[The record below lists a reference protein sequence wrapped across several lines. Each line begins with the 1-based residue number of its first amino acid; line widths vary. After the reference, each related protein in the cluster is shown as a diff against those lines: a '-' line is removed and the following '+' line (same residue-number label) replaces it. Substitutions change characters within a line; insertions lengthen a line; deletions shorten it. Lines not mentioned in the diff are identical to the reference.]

1 MTSIAPSLPS
11 TENKAG
17 PSNLGAIVSVCGSV
31 VDMRFDK
38 HLPPIYSVLRAGDN
52 GQIVI
57 EVLAQRDAYH
67 VRGIALTPTQG
78 LARGMAVE
86 DTGGPLKA
94 PVGKRILSR
103 MFDVFGNAIDRQAAP
118 ADIQWR
124 SVHRAPPPLAERS
137 TKSEIFETGIK
148 VIDVLVPL
156 ERGGKAGLFGG
167 AGVGKTVLLTEMIH
181 NMIGR
186 HDGVSIFCGIGERC
200 REGEELYRGM
210 KEAGVLPSMV
220 MIFGQMN
227 EPPGSRFRVGHAAL
241 TMAEYFRDD
250 EHRDVLLLIDNIF
263 RFIQAGMEVSGLMGQ
278 MPSRLGYQPT
288 MGTELS
294 GLEERIANTD
304 AGAITS
310 IQAVYVPADDFTD
323 PAAVHT
329 FSHLSASIVLSRK
342 RASEGLFPAIDPLQ
356 SSSKMATPGIVGERH
371 YALAQE
377 IRRTLAQY
385 GELKDIIAMLGLEQL
400 SPEDRKVVVRA
411 RLLERF
417 LTQPFF
423 TTEQF
428 TNLKGKLVSLADAL
442 DGCERILRD
451 EFKDHPESGLY
462 MIGPISEAKGKPKPV
477 PSTAAAKTE
486 PKSESNA
493 NPKQADAAKP
503 AGKDNVKTDGQVK
516 SKPKSGLDAQP
527 APEPKPPAEAA
538 AKTAPETKPGVNL
551 QPKVENAS
559 DAHES

>member
-1 MTSIAPSLPS
+1 MNDKPGTA
-11 TENKAG
+11 
-17 PSNLGAIVSVCGSV
+17 NLGAVVGVRGSV
-31 VDMRFDK
+31 VDIRFEED
-38 HLPPIYSVLRAGDN
+38 LPPIYSVLRAGDE

-57 EVLAQRDAYH
+57 EVLAQRDARH

-94 PVGKRILSR
+94 PVGKGIVSR
-103 MFDVFGNAIDRQAAP
+103 MFDVFGNAIDRQPAP
-118 ADIQWR
+118 TDVQWR
-124 SVHRAPPPLAERS
+124 SVHRAPPPLARRS

-148 VIDVLVPL
+148 LIDVLVPL

-181 NMIGR
+181 NMIG
-186 HDGVSIFCGIGERC
+186 HHGGVSIFCGIGERC
-200 REGEELYRGM
+200 REGEELYREM
-210 KEAGVLPSMV
+210 KEAGVLPNMV
-220 MIFGQMN
+220 MVFGQMN

-263 RFIQAGMEVSGLMGQ
+263 RFIQAGSEVSGLMGQ

-304 AGAITS
+304 TGAITS
-310 IQAVYVPADDFTD
+310 LQAVYVPADDFTD

-342 RASEGLFPAIDPLQ
+342 RASEGLYPAIDPLQ
-356 SSSKMATPGIVGERH
+356 SNSKMATLGIVGERH
-371 YALAQE
+371 YRLAQE
-377 IRRTLAQY
+377 VRHTLAQY
-385 GELKDIIAMLGLEQL
+385 AELKDIIAMLGLEQL
-400 SPEDRKVVVRA
+400 SAGDRNVVARA
-411 RLLERF
+411 RRLERF

-428 TNLKGKLVSLADAL
+428 TGHEGKLVSLEDAL
-442 DGCERILRD
+442 SGCERILGD
-451 EFKDHPESGLY
+451 EFQEYPESALY
-462 MIGPISEAKGKPKPV
+462 MIGSVEEAKKSGKSRSDDSSGGEPEARASRGPHPETGAKPRPKV
-477 PSTAAAKTE
+477 DHG
-486 PKSESNA
+486 
-493 NPKQADAAKP
+493 ADA
-503 AGKDNVKTDGQVK
+503 
-516 SKPKSGLDAQP
+516 
-527 APEPKPPAEAA
+527 
-538 AKTAPETKPGVNL
+538 
-551 QPKVENAS
+551 
-559 DAHES
+559 H

>member
-1 MTSIAPSLPS
+1 MENKTSLP
-11 TENKAG
+11 
-17 PSNLGAIVSVCGSV
+17 NLGVVVSVRGSV
-31 VDMRFDK
+31 VDIRFNA
-38 HLPPIYSVLRAGDN
+38 HLPPITSLLHAREGD
-52 GQIVI
+52 IAI
-57 EVLAQRDAYH
+57 EVLAQLDAFH

-94 PVGKRILSR
+94 PVGKGILSR
-103 MFDVFGNAIDRQAAP
+103 MFDVFGNAIDGQATP
-118 ADIQWR
+118 TDVQWR
-124 SVHRAPPPLAERS
+124 TVHRAPPALARRS

-181 NMIGR
+181 NMIG
-186 HDGVSIFCGIGERC
+186 HQEGVSIFCGIGERC
-200 REGEELYRGM
+200 REGEELYRDM
-210 KEAGVLPSMV
+210 KEAGVLPNMV

-263 RFIQAGMEVSGLMGQ
+263 RFIQAGSEVSGLMGQ

-304 AGAITS
+304 TGAITS

-342 RASEGLFPAIDPLQ
+342 RASEGLYPAIDPLQ
-356 SSSKMATPGIVGERH
+356 SSSKMATPGIIGQRH
-371 YALAQE
+371 YGLAQE
-377 IRRTLAQY
+377 VRRTLAQY
-385 GELKDIIAMLGLEQL
+385 AELKDIIAMLGLEQL
-400 SPEDRKVVVRA
+400 ASEDRNVVARA
-411 RLLERF
+411 RRLERF

-428 TNLKGKLVSLADAL
+428 TNLKGRLVSLSDAL
-442 DGCERILRD
+442 DGCERILHD
-451 EFKDHPESGLY
+451 EFKDDPESALY
-462 MIGPISEAKGKPKPV
+462 MIGPIDEAKKKARPDKP
-477 PSTAAAKTE
+477 AAKAE
-486 PKSESNA
+486 P
-493 NPKQADAAKP
+493 
-503 AGKDNVKTDGQVK
+503 
-516 SKPKSGLDAQP
+516 QP
-527 APEPKPPAEAA
+527 QPEPKPEPEVEHAA
-538 AKTAPETKPGVNL
+538 ADTH
-551 QPKVENAS
+551 QS
-559 DAHES
+559 

>member
-1 MTSIAPSLPS
+1 MASTS
-11 TENKAG
+11 G
-17 PSNLGAIVSVCGSV
+17 QSNMGIIVAVRGSV
-31 VDMRFDK
+31 VDICFDA
-38 HLPPIYSVLRAGDN
+38 HLPPIYSMLRTGPDKR
-52 GQIVI
+52 III
-57 EVLAQRDAYH
+57 EVLAQQDAHH

-94 PVGKRILSR
+94 PVGEAVLSR
-103 MFDVFGNAIDRQAAP
+103 MFDVFGNTIDRGAAIS
-118 ADIQWR
+118 DVEWR
-124 SVHRAPPPLAERS
+124 SIHQAPPPLARRS
-137 TKSEIFETGIK
+137 TKSEVFETGIK

-181 NMIGR
+181 NMIG
-186 HDGVSIFCGIGERC
+186 HHAGVSIFCGIGERC
-200 REGEELYRGM
+200 REGEELYEAM
-210 KEAGVLPSMV
+210 KEAGVLPKMV
-220 MIFGQMN
+220 MLFGQMN
-227 EPPGSRFRVGHAAL
+227 EPPGARFRVGHAAL

-250 EHRDVLLLIDNIF
+250 EHRDVLLLVDNIF

-294 GLEERIANTD
+294 GFEERIANTD
-304 AGAITS
+304 TGAITS

-356 SSSKMATPGIVGERH
+356 SSSKMATPGIVGHRH

-385 GELKDIIAMLGLEQL
+385 AELKDIIAMLGLEQL
-400 SPEDRKVVVRA
+400 SPEDRNVVERA
-411 RLLERF
+411 RRLERF

-428 TNLKGKLVSLADAL
+428 TGLKGQLVSLEDSL
-442 DGCERILRD
+442 DGCERILND
-451 EFKDHPESGLY
+451 EFKDYPESVLY
-462 MIGPISEAKGKPKPV
+462 MIGAIDEAK
-477 PSTAAAKTE
+477 
-486 PKSESNA
+486 
-493 NPKQADAAKP
+493 AKP
-503 AGKDNVKTDGQVK
+503 
-516 SKPKSGLDAQP
+516 S
-527 APEPKPPAEAA
+527 APVADKNDRGGHP
-538 AKTAPETKPGVNL
+538 
-551 QPKVENAS
+551 
-559 DAHES
+559 

>member
-1 MTSIAPSLPS
+1 MVHKTS
-11 TENKAG
+11 
-17 PSNLGAIVSVCGSV
+17 PSNIGEVVTVRGSV
-31 VDMRFDK
+31 VDIRFDA
-38 HLPPIYSVLRAGDN
+38 HLPPIFSLLYARKGEIA
-52 GQIVI
+52 I
-57 EVLAQRDAYH
+57 EVLAQLDAH
-67 VRGIALTPTQG
+67 SVRGIALTPTQG
-78 LARGMAVE
+78 LARGIAVE

-94 PVGKRILSR
+94 PVGKGILSR
-103 MFDVFGNAIDRQAAP
+103 MFDVFGNAIDREGEVSNVA
-118 ADIQWR
+118 WR
-124 SVHRAPPPLAERS
+124 TVHRAPPPLARRS

-148 VIDVLVPL
+148 VIDVLMPL

-181 NMIGR
+181 NMIG
-186 HDGVSIFCGIGERC
+186 HQEGVSIFCGIGERC
-200 REGEELYRGM
+200 REGEELYREM
-210 KEAGVLPSMV
+210 KEAGVLPNMV

-263 RFIQAGMEVSGLMGQ
+263 RFIQAGSEVSGLMGQ

-304 AGAITS
+304 TGAITS

-342 RASEGLFPAIDPLQ
+342 RASEGLYPAIDPLQ
-356 SSSKMATPGIVGERH
+356 SSSKMTTPGIVGDRH
-371 YALAQE
+371 YRLAQE

-385 GELKDIIAMLGLEQL
+385 AQLKDVIAMLGLEQL
-400 SPEDRKVVVRA
+400 SPEDRNVVARA
-411 RLLERF
+411 RRLERF

-428 TNLKGKLVSLADAL
+428 TGLKGKLVSLKDAL

-451 EFKDHPESGLY
+451 EFKDYPESALY
-462 MIGPISEAKGKPKPV
+462 MIGSVGEAKRKAKPGQPPAAAEPESKIETKADPKPA
-477 PSTAAAKTE
+477 SASRAK
-486 PKSESNA
+486 A
-493 NPKQADAAKP
+493 R
-503 AGKDNVKTDGQVK
+503 
-516 SKPKSGLDAQP
+516 
-527 APEPKPPAEAA
+527 PEPQLKPEQKPELEVEHAA
-538 AKTAPETKPGVNL
+538 
-551 QPKVENAS
+551 
-559 DAHES
+559 DIHEP

>member
-1 MTSIAPSLPS
+1 MSMTSIAPTLPD
-11 TENKAG
+11 TESKTG
-17 PSNLGAIVSVCGSV
+17 PPNLGAIVSVRGSV

-38 HLPPIYSVLRAGDN
+38 YLPPIYSVLRAGDD
-52 GQIVI
+52 GRIVI
-57 EVLAQRDAYH
+57 EVLAQRDAHH

-118 ADIQWR
+118 ADVQWR
-124 SVHRAPPPLAERS
+124 SVHRAPPPLANRS

-181 NMIGR
+181 NMIGH

-210 KEAGVLPSMV
+210 KEAGVLPNMV

-250 EHRDVLLLIDNIF
+250 EHRDVLLLMDNIF

-304 AGAITS
+304 TGAITS

-442 DGCERILRD
+442 DGCERILHD
-451 EFKDHPESGLY
+451 EFKDYPESGLY
-462 MIGPISEAKGKPKPV
+462 MIGPISEAKGKPKPM
-477 PSTAAAKTE
+477 PSATPAKAT
-486 PKSESNA
+486 
-493 NPKQADAAKP
+493 
-503 AGKDNVKTDGQVK
+503 
-516 SKPKSGLDAQP
+516 
-527 APEPKPPAEAA
+527 PEP
-538 AKTAPETKPGVNL
+538 KPGVNL
-551 QPKVENAS
+551 KPKAENAS